1 LSENRERFLSEVLNH
16 IRSKEAK
23 EFVSAEL
30 HFHLQ
35 QVKKEWIGKGMDE
48 EEAEERAV
56 SQMGSPVKIGQEL
69 NKVHKPRVD
78 WWIICL
84 LAITMGLS
92 FLPLFAL
99 GDMLA
104 DSYRI
109 NKMMHV
115 LLGSIAA
122 IGMMLIDYRK
132 LEKRGWLFYAIGIL
146 LLLLITKFPN
156 VIINGVPYFK
166 IGPVELE
173 SFMLLPFMFVA
184 WSSFFNNTRL
194 NIWQLAILFI
204 IPLFLLLLVP
214 NLSVV
219 FIYAVMVFVMMWRS
233 QLGKRNSMKITAG
246 AILFGA
252 TFIAASLSTVKEY
265 QLARIFGFLDPERY
279 PDSWGYTYL
288 QLKERFNTSGWFGP
302 TGESEAMPFEHTD
315 FVFAGLTY
323 HYGYVFSI
331 VLLLILSLFAARM
344 LFISYRISN
353 QFGILLLTGG
363 MTLYLVQFVYNV
375 GMVTGLLPIT
385 SMSLPFISYGL
396 VPTLFNAFIM
406 GVVMSVFRKKD
417 LTSGRVSG

>member
-1 LSENRERFLSEVLNH
+1 MSEKRERFLSEVLNH

-35 QVKKEWIGKGMDE
+35 QVKKEWIGKGMGE
-48 EEAEERAV
+48 EEAEARAV

-69 NKVHKPRVD
+69 NKLHKPRVD
-78 WWIICL
+78 WWIIGL
-84 LAITMGLS
+84 LTITMGLS

-104 DSYRI
+104 DSYKL

-115 LLGSIAA
+115 LLGAIAA
-122 IGMMLIDYRK
+122 VGMMFIDYRK
-132 LEKRGWLFYAIGIL
+132 LEKWGWLFYTIGNL
-146 LLLLITKFPN
+146 LIVLITKFPN
-156 VIINGVPYFK
+156 VTINGVPYFK

-173 SFMLLPFMFVA
+173 SFMILPFMFIA
-184 WSSFFNNTRL
+184 WSTFFNNNRL
-194 NIWQLAILFI
+194 KIWQLAILFV

-214 NLSVV
+214 NLSAG

-233 QLGKRNSMKITAG
+233 QLGKRNAIRITAA
-246 AILFGA
+246 AILIGA
-252 TFIAASLSTVKEY
+252 TFIAVSLSTVKEY

-288 QLKERFNTSGWFGP
+288 QLKERFKTSGWFGP

-323 HYGYVFSI
+323 HYGFVFAI
-331 VLLLILSLFAARM
+331 VLLLILSLFAARI

-353 QFGILLLTGG
+353 RFGILLLTGG

-385 SMSLPFISYGL
+385 SISLPFISYGL

-406 GVVMSVFRKKD
+406 GVVMSVFRRKD
-417 LTSGRVSG
+417 LTSSKAAG